1 MHMKRQLP
9 VLTLVIL
16 ALCILQSPAMAA
28 DQAGYEAALA
38 DAQETLR
45 DAATR
50 VQLWTTSDQLL
61 QSAAEA
67 AASGDFD
74 LAIRQLEEAELHA
87 QLALATAER
96 EKTAWQKSVPKPDH
110 P

>member
-1 MHMKRQLP
+1 MRMIRQLP
-9 VLTLVIL
+9 VMALVL
-16 ALCILQSPAMAA
+16 VALFALQSPAMAA
-28 DQAGYEAALA
+28 DQAEYEAALA
-38 DAQETLR
+38 DARETLR

-67 AASGDFD
+67 AASGDYD
-74 LAIRQLEEAELHA
+74 LAIGQLEEAELHA

-96 EKTAWQKSVPKPDH
+96 EKKVWQNSVPK
-110 P
+110 

>member
-9 VLTLVIL
+9 VLAFVLVAFF
-16 ALCILQSPAMAA
+16 ALQTPAMAA
-28 DQAGYEAALA
+28 DQAEYEAALA
-38 DAQETLR
+38 KTRETLEG
-45 DAATR
+45 AATR
-50 VQLWTTSDQLL
+50 VQLWTTADTLL

-67 AASGDFD
+67 AASGDYD

-96 EKTAWQKSVPKPDH
+96 EKKVWQNSVPK
-110 P
+110 